1 MLTALRNR
9 GVVRT
14 NILIFLV
21 SAATLVL
28 LFVLV
33 GLGIR
38 IAYNGAYSLDY
49 YNLNTSDFPAL
60 LEDDFASIREA
71 HEELDFVVFD
81 EQGNQLYATDETMA
95 QGYHLED
102 AVFISEYDDDT
113 YWNIAETEEDGETR
127 YYITKY
133 RFNYDDN
140 EDYYL
145 GGIQLDADYQVIGG
159 DLLQDREK
167 LTWQQIEM
175 MNNSYTTGE
184 LYKYEYENNKGQL
197 RTVVYT
203 EYDLEYTYQEQTR
216 KAQRVSNFLYLLF
229 FLLAA
234 AVIILQAFWMRR
246 VTLRYLQPLDEA
258 ITSYG
263 KGIRSTI
270 EEKDLAAEFRPVAAN
285 FNKLMDRL
293 DAANEE
299 KDHVYEERQRIIADV
314 SHDLRTPLTVIQ
326 GYSQAFLEGRVPEDK
341 EEQYMNVIHDK
352 SVLSTDMINM
362 LFDFTKMEHPD
373 FTPNKQPVNLVEVTL
388 DYLTGK
394 REELATAGDDLHFAL
409 PDHPIT
415 YDCDVR
421 LLIRLYE
428 NLIGNAVKHNDP
440 GTAIYFTLEER
451 RFDIRIT
458 IADNGKGLQDD
469 LKKTLF
475 NPFVT
480 GNAARTSGGG
490 TGLGMAISKRIVDL
504 HDGSIRLVDPP
515 EEGRAT
521 EFEIIFHKS

>member
-1 MLTALRNR
+1 
-9 GVVRT
+9 VVRT
-14 NILIFLV
+14 NILVFLV
-21 SAATLVL
+21 SAAALVL

-38 IAYNGAYSLDY
+38 LAYDGAYSLDY

-60 LEDDFASIREA
+60 LKDDFASIREE

-133 RFNYDDN
+133 RFNYDDR

-145 GGIQLDADYQVIGG
+145 GGIQLDADYQIIGG
-159 DLLQDREK
+159 DLLQDRKK

-184 LYKYEYENNKGQL
+184 LYKYEYKNDSGQL

-203 EYDLEYTYQEQTR
+203 EYDLEYIYQEQTR

-229 FLLAA
+229 FLLAGA
-234 AVIILQAFWMRR
+234 IIILQAFWMRR

-263 KGIRSTI
+263 NGVRSTI

-285 FNKLMDRL
+285 FNKLMNRL
-293 DAANEE
+293 DAVNAE
-299 KDHVYEERQRIIADV
+299 KEKVYEERQRTIADV
-314 SHDLRTPLTVIQ
+314 SHDLRTPLTVVQ

-341 EEQYMNVIHDK
+341 KEQYMRVIHDK
-352 SVLSTDMINM
+352 SVQSADMINM
-362 LFDFTKMEHPD
+362 LFDYTRMDHPD
-373 FTPNKQPVNLVEVTL
+373 FTPDKQTVDLTEVTL
-388 DYLTGK
+388 DYLTDK
-394 REELATAGDDLHFAL
+394 REELAEAGNNLVFIL
-409 PDHPIT
+409 PDHPIP
-415 YDCDVR
+415 YNCDVR
-421 LLIRLYE
+421 LLYRLYE
-428 NLIGNAVKHNDP
+428 NLVGNAVKHNDP
-440 GTAIYFTLEER
+440 GTAIYFALEER

-458 IADNGKGLQDD
+458 IADDGQGIAED

-480 GNAARTSGGG
+480 GNTARTAGSG
-490 TGLGMAISKRIVDL
+490 TGLGMTIAKRIVDL
-504 HDGSIRLVDPP
+504 HDGSIRLLDPP
-515 EEGRAT
+515 EEGRTT